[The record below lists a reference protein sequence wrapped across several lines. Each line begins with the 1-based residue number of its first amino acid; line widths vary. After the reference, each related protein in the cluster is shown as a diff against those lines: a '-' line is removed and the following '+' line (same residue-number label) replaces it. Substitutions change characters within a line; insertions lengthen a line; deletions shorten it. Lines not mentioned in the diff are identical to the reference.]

1 MKVITMSILTK
12 EQQLTGN
19 GTIESDPPKEQ
30 EKVPN
35 TRNADGTFKKGFS
48 GNYGGAPRKDQSIVE
63 RFREH
68 EGCQSIINKLFSAAN
83 TLGEPDQHKDAIS
96 AAKLI
101 VERLVPSLKASELR
115 VDTDGDQGFVYL
127 PTPEEPEKE

>member
-1 MKVITMSILTK
+1 MSVLTK
-12 EQQLTGN
+12 EQQITGN
-19 GTIESDPPKEQ
+19 GTIEKDRSEQHEKE
-30 EKVPN
+30 PLS
-35 TRNADGTFKKGFS
+35 RNADGTFKKGFS
-48 GNYGGAPRKDQSIVE
+48 GNYGGAPWKAQSIVE

-68 EGCQSIINKLFSAAN
+68 EVCQSIINKLFSVAN
-83 TLGEPDQHKDAIS
+83 TLSDDTPHKDAIS

-127 PTPEEPEKE
+127 PTPEEPDKDE

>member
-1 MKVITMSILTK
+1 MSILTK

-115 VDTDGDQGFVYL
+115 VDTEGTDNLIYL
-127 PTPEEPEKE
+127 PSQKDVEDVD